1 MCHVASGIT
10 DGYWE
15 YRLKPWDMAAGV
27 LIAEEAGATVTTMDG
42 RAFSVFDRSVL
53 VSNGYLHEAI
63 LEKTEPVTA
72 TLLDRGVDLS
82 QWFIPEGYSVHS
94 GAQLE

>member
-1 MCHVASGIT
+1 
-10 DGYWE
+10 
-15 YRLKPWDMAAGV
+15 MAAGV
-27 LIAEEAGATVTTMDG
+27 LIAEEAGATVTTMDA

-63 LEKTEPVTA
+63 LAKTEPA
-72 TLLDRGVDLS
+72 TTKLVENGVDLS
-82 QWFIPEGYSVHS
+82 QWFIPQGYSVHS